1 MRVWCTVDCQS
12 AVVFESTGCGI
23 QRQTDSLPYW
33 TLAKMMVEKPIKN
46 RKSALSWPNLTTQ
59 PLPRLLFIFSA
70 WKSVVLTHLV
80 LVLTGVILIVG
91 QSLMA
96 PRIAFSYHTAH
107 AGSLSCLNSGSHQYF
122 QYSGDYSPVVLVERF
137 KRGLSSAAETLVRE
151 STACAI
157 CASIRACESTGLF

>member
-1 MRVWCTVDCQS
+1 MRGDYRDHAGLS
-12 AVVFESTGCGI
+12 N
-23 QRQTDSLPYW
+23 W

-46 RKSALSWPNLTTQ
+46 RKSALSWPNLATQ

-80 LVLTGVILIVG
+80 LVLTGLILIVG
-91 QSLMA
+91 QSLVA
-96 PRIAFSYHTAH
+96 PRVAFNYLTAH
-107 AGSLSCLNSGSHQYF
+107 ACSLSCLNSGSHQYF
-122 QYSGDYSPVVLVERF
+122 QYSGDYSTVVLVERF

-157 CASIRACESTGLF
+157 CASIRACESSRIVLTASVSDYGLICQC